1 MRRRKLARPVES
13 RDLWRDFDEDTAG
26 EEGMVKTR
34 VQCSCN
40 NRDGM
45 AWHGMAWHGVLWMGS
60 AIGALNYKL
69 YWEEVFWLWFWHCP
83 FALGLVQWDFRDL
96 CDAMQCGG
104 YL

>member
-1 MRRRKLARPVES
+1 
-13 RDLWRDFDEDTAG
+13 
-26 EEGMVKTR
+26 
-34 VQCSCN
+34 
-40 NRDGM
+40 
-45 AWHGMAWHGVLWMGS
+45 MAWHGVLWMGS

-69 YWEEVFWLWFWHCP
+69 HWEEVFWLWFWHCP